1 VVIIEKY
8 NQFEDFVE
16 EYRSSD
22 WVFLH
27 FIGSKNKH
35 PLNDYPLILYVR
47 TSKDNEYVLS
57 FNHDEAAELTLDCL
71 LHLDTD
77 VPKYVAD
84 IKAVCHFANFS
95 NVIDLQQAEFQKQGN
110 LVDNHIFL
118 TTSHRY
124 FHSKGMNNFV
134 IPLMKHLEYCQDL
147 FTNYKENIGDEYN
160 EFYSDANKVFADV
173 ERVGLR
179 VNPLRVPVGQS
190 DNVSK
195 DHLMFTNYNV
205 LTPTGR
211 PSNTYDGLNFAA
223 MNKSDGSRKLITS
236 RYDELIEF
244 DFDAY
249 HVRLIGKIIGYDFG
263 AESVHEHFSKLY
275 NVSYEESKTMTFKY
289 LYGGVPDDIAKTHEF
304 FGKVKKYYT
313 NLWSRFKRD
322 KVLVTDIYKRR
333 ITLDAK
339 DFYPSKLFNYMIQ
352 SLETERNILV
362 LKSLLKKTKDF
373 KSTLVLYH
381 YDSFLFDYNKNDG
394 DKFVEIVQKELQ
406 QDGFPVKMK
415 RGKNYDELI

>member
-1 VVIIEKY
+1 M
-8 NQFEDFVE
+8 D

-35 PLNDYPLILYVR
+35 PLNDYPLMLYVR

-57 FNHDEAAELTLDCL
+57 FNHDEAPELTLDCL
-71 LHLDTD
+71 LHLDND
-77 VPKYVAD
+77 IPKYVAD

-110 LVDNHIFL
+110 LVDNQIFL
-118 TTSHRY
+118 TTPHRY
-124 FHSKGMNNFV
+124 FHSKGMNNYV

-147 FTNYKENIGDEYN
+147 FTNYKENIGNEYN
-160 EFYSDANKVFADV
+160 DFYRDANEVFAEV
-173 ERVGLR
+173 ERAGLR
-179 VNPLRVPVGQS
+179 VTPLYVPIGQS
-190 DNVSK
+190 DNISK
-195 DHLMFTNYNV
+195 EHLMFTNYNV

-211 PSNTYDGLNFAA
+211 PSNAYDGINFAA
-223 MNKSDGSRKLITS
+223 LNKSDGSRKMIRS

-263 AESVHEHFSKLY
+263 DESVHEHFSKLY
-275 NVSYEESKTMTFKY
+275 NVSYEDSKSMTFKY

-304 FGKVKKYYT
+304 FGKVKDYYT
-313 NLWSRFKRD
+313 NLWSRFNRD

-333 ITLDAK
+333 ITLDVK

-352 SLETERNILV
+352 SLETERNILI
-362 LKSLLKKTKDF
+362 LKSLLNATKDF
-373 KSTLVLYH
+373 ESKLVLYH

-406 QDGFPVKMK
+406 RDGFPVKMK

>member
-1 VVIIEKY
+1 M
-8 NQFEDFVE
+8 D

-22 WVFLH
+22 WIFLH

-35 PLNDYPLILYVR
+35 PLNDYPLMLYVR
-47 TSKDNEYVLS
+47 TSDDNEYMLS
-57 FNHDEAAELTLDCL
+57 FNHDEAPELTLDCL

-110 LVDNHIFL
+110 LVDNHLFL

-179 VNPLRVPVGQS
+179 VNPLRVPAGQS

-223 MNKSDGSRKLITS
+223 MNKSDGSRKMIES

-333 ITLDAK
+333 ITLDVK

>member
-1 VVIIEKY
+1 M
-8 NQFEDFVE
+8 D

-22 WVFLH
+22 WIFLH

-35 PLNDYPLILYVR
+35 PLNDYPLMLYVR
-47 TSKDNEYVLS
+47 TSDDNEYMLS
-57 FNHDEAAELTLDCL
+57 FNHDEAPELTLDCL

-110 LVDNHIFL
+110 LVDNHLFL

-179 VNPLRVPVGQS
+179 VNPLRVPAGQS

-249 HVRLIGKIIGYDFG
+249 HVRLVGKLIGYNFG
-263 AESVHEHFSKLY
+263 DESVHEHFSKLY
-275 NVSYEESKTMTFKY
+275 NVSYEDSKTMTFKY
-289 LYGGVPDDIAKTHEF
+289 MYGGVPDDIAKNHEF

-322 KVLVTDIYKRR
+322 KVLLTDIYNRR
-333 ITLDAK
+333 ISLDAK

-362 LKSLLKKTKDF
+362 LKSLLKETKNF
-373 KSTLVLYH
+373 ESKLVLYH
-381 YDSFLFDYNKNDG
+381 YDSFLFDYNNNDG

-406 QDGFPVKMK
+406 RDGFPVKMK
-415 RGKNYDELI
+415 RGKDYDELI

>member
-1 VVIIEKY
+1 M
-8 NQFEDFVE
+8 D

-22 WVFLH
+22 WIFLH

-35 PLNDYPLILYVR
+35 PLNDYPLMLYVR
-47 TSKDNEYVLS
+47 TSDDNEYMLS
-57 FNHDEAAELTLDCL
+57 FNHDEAPELTLDCL

-173 ERVGLR
+173 ERVGLC
-179 VNPLRVPVGQS
+179 VNPLRVPAGQS

-249 HVRLIGKIIGYDFG
+249 HVRLVGKLIGYNFG
-263 AESVHEHFSKLY
+263 DESVHEHFSKLY
-275 NVSYEESKTMTFKY
+275 NVSYEDSKSMTFKY
-289 LYGGVPDDIAKTHEF
+289 MYGGVPDDIAKNHEF

-322 KVLVTDIYKRR
+322 KVLLTDIYNRR
-333 ITLDAK
+333 ISLDAK

-362 LKSLLKKTKDF
+362 LKSLLKETKNF
-373 KSTLVLYH
+373 ESKLVLYH

-406 QDGFPVKMK
+406 RDGFPVKMK

>member
-1 VVIIEKY
+1 MVIIEKY
-8 NQFEDFVE
+8 NQFEDFVD

-22 WVFLH
+22 WIFLH

-35 PLNDYPLILYVR
+35 PLNDYPLMLYVR
-47 TSKDNEYVLS
+47 TSDDNEYMLS
-57 FNHDEAAELTLDCL
+57 FNHDEAPELTLDCL

-110 LVDNHIFL
+110 LVDNHLFL

-179 VNPLRVPVGQS
+179 VNPLRVPAGQS

-249 HVRLIGKIIGYDFG
+249 HVRLVGKLIGYNFG
-263 AESVHEHFSKLY
+263 DESVHEHFSKLY
-275 NVSYEESKTMTFKY
+275 NVSYEDSKSMTFKY
-289 LYGGVPDDIAKTHEF
+289 MYGGVPDDIAKNHEF

-322 KVLVTDIYKRR
+322 KVLLTDIYNRR
-333 ITLDAK
+333 ISLDAK

-362 LKSLLKKTKDF
+362 LKSLLKETKNF
-373 KSTLVLYH
+373 ESKLVLYH

-406 QDGFPVKMK
+406 RDGFPVKMK

>member
-1 VVIIEKY
+1 MVIIEKY
-8 NQFEDFVE
+8 NQFEDFTD
-16 EYRSSD
+16 EYHSSD

-35 PLNDYPLILYVR
+35 PLNDYPLMLYVR
-47 TSKDNEYVLS
+47 ISNDNEYMLS
-57 FNHDEAAELTLDCL
+57 FNHDEAPELTLDCL

-179 VNPLRVPVGQS
+179 VNPLRVPAGQS

-211 PSNTYDGLNFAA
+211 PSNTYDGLSFAA
-223 MNKSDGSRKLITS
+223 MNKSDGSRKMIES
-236 RYDELIEF
+236 RFDELIEF

-263 AESVHEHFSKLY
+263 TESVHEHFSKLY

-289 LYGGVPDDIAKTHEF
+289 LYGGVPNDIAKTHEF

-313 NLWSRFKRD
+313 NLWSRFNKD
-322 KVLVTDIYKRR
+322 KVLITDIYKRR
-333 ITLDAK
+333 ITLDVK

-362 LKSLLKKTKDF
+362 LKSLLKETKDF
-373 KSTLVLYH
+373 KSKLVLYH

-394 DKFVEIVQKELQ
+394 DKFVEIVQNELQ
-406 QDGFPVKMK
+406 RDGFPVKMK

>member
-1 VVIIEKY
+1 M
-8 NQFEDFVE
+8 D

-22 WVFLH
+22 WIFLH

-35 PLNDYPLILYVR
+35 PLNDYPLMLYVR
-47 TSKDNEYVLS
+47 TSDDNEYMLS
-57 FNHDEAAELTLDCL
+57 FNHDEAPELTLDCL

-179 VNPLRVPVGQS
+179 VNPLRVPAGQS

-249 HVRLIGKIIGYDFG
+249 HVRLVGKLIGYNFG
-263 AESVHEHFSKLY
+263 DESVHEHFSKLY
-275 NVSYEESKTMTFKY
+275 NVSYEDSKSMTFKY
-289 LYGGVPDDIAKTHEF
+289 MYGGVPDDIAKNHEF

-322 KVLVTDIYKRR
+322 KVLLTDIYNRR
-333 ITLDAK
+333 ISLDAK

-362 LKSLLKKTKDF
+362 LKSLLKETKNF
-373 KSTLVLYH
+373 ESKLVLYH

-406 QDGFPVKMK
+406 RDGFPVKMK

>member
-1 VVIIEKY
+1 M
-8 NQFEDFVE
+8 D

-22 WVFLH
+22 WIFLH

-35 PLNDYPLILYVR
+35 PLNDYPLMLYVR
-47 TSKDNEYVLS
+47 TSDDNEYMLS
-57 FNHDEAAELTLDCL
+57 FNHDEAPELTLDCL

-110 LVDNHIFL
+110 LVDNHLFL

-173 ERVGLR
+173 ERVGLC
-179 VNPLRVPVGQS
+179 VNPLRVPAGQS

-249 HVRLIGKIIGYDFG
+249 HVRLVGKLIGYNFG
-263 AESVHEHFSKLY
+263 DESVHEHFSKLY
-275 NVSYEESKTMTFKY
+275 NVSYEDSKSMTFKY
-289 LYGGVPDDIAKTHEF
+289 MYGGVPDDIAKNHEF

-322 KVLVTDIYKRR
+322 KVLLTDIYNRR
-333 ITLDAK
+333 ISLDAK

-362 LKSLLKKTKDF
+362 LKSLLKETKNF
-373 KSTLVLYH
+373 ESKLVLYH

-406 QDGFPVKMK
+406 RDGFPVKMK

>member
-1 VVIIEKY
+1 M
-8 NQFEDFVE
+8 E

>member
-1 VVIIEKY
+1 MVIIEKY
-8 NQFEDFVE
+8 NQFEDFVD

-47 TSKDNEYVLS
+47 TSNDNEYVLS
-57 FNHDEAAELTLDCL
+57 FNHDEAPELTLDCL

-147 FTNYKENIGDEYN
+147 FTNYRENIGDGYN

-173 ERVGLR
+173 ERAGLR
-179 VNPLRVPVGQS
+179 VNPVDVPRGQT
-190 DNVSK
+190 DNISK

-223 MNKSDGSRKLITS
+223 LNKSDGSRKMITS
-236 RYDELIEF
+236 RYNELIEF

-249 HVRLIGKIIGYDFG
+249 HVRLVGKLIGYDFG
-263 AESVHEHFSKLY
+263 NESVHEHFSKLY
-275 NVSYEESKTMTFKY
+275 NVSYEDSKSMTFKY
-289 LYGGVPDDIAKTHEF
+289 MYGGVPDDIAKNHEF

-322 KVLVTDIYKRR
+322 KVLLTDIYKRR
-333 ITLDAK
+333 ITLNEK

-362 LKSLLKKTKDF
+362 LKSLLKETKDF
-373 KSTLVLYH
+373 ESKLVLYH
-381 YDSFLFDYNKNDG
+381 YDSFLFDYNNNDG

-406 QDGFPVKMK
+406 RDGFPVKMK

>member
-1 VVIIEKY
+1 V
-8 NQFEDFVE
+8 D

-35 PLNDYPLILYVR
+35 PLNDYPLMLYVR
-47 TSKDNEYVLS
+47 LSNDNEYMLS
-57 FNHDEAAELTLDCL
+57 FNHDEAPELTLDCL

-173 ERVGLR
+173 ERVGLC
-179 VNPLRVPVGQS
+179 VNPLRVPAGQS

-205 LTPTGR
+205 LTLTGR

-223 MNKSDGSRKLITS
+223 MNKSDGSRKMIES

-333 ITLDAK
+333 ITLDVK

>member
-1 VVIIEKY
+1 MVIIEKY

-35 PLNDYPLILYVR
+35 PLNDYPLMLYVR

-57 FNHDEAAELTLDCL
+57 FNHDEAPELTLDCL

-77 VPKYVAD
+77 IPKYVAD

-110 LVDNHIFL
+110 LVDNQMFL

-124 FHSKGMNNFV
+124 FHSKGMNNLV
-134 IPLMKHLEYCQDL
+134 VPVMKHLEYCQDL
-147 FTNYKENIGDEYN
+147 FTNYKDNIGDEYN

-179 VNPLRVPVGQS
+179 VRPLLVPSGQS
-190 DNVSK
+190 DNISK
-195 DHLMFTNYNV
+195 ELLMFTNYNV

-211 PSNTYDGLNFAA
+211 PSNAYDGLNFAA
-223 MNKSDGSRKLITS
+223 LNKSDGSRKMIES

-263 AESVHEHFSKLY
+263 NESVHEHFSKLY
-275 NVSYEESKTMTFKY
+275 NVSYEDSKAMTFKY
-289 LYGGVPDDIAKTHEF
+289 LYGGVPDDIAKNHEF
-304 FGKVKKYYT
+304 FGKVKDFYT
-313 NLWSRFKRD
+313 KLWSRFNRD
-322 KVLVTDIYKRR
+322 KVFLTDIYKRR
-333 ITLDAK
+333 ITLDVK
-339 DFYPSKLFNYMIQ
+339 EFYPSKLFNYMIQ
-352 SLETERNILV
+352 SLETERNIV
-362 LKSLLKKTKDF
+362 ILKSLLKEIKDF
-373 KSTLVLYH
+373 KSKLVLYH

-406 QDGFPVKMK
+406 RDGFPVKMK

>member
-1 VVIIEKY
+1 MV
-8 NQFEDFVE
+8 
-16 EYRSSD
+16 
-22 WVFLH
+22 
-27 FIGSKNKH
+27 
-35 PLNDYPLILYVR
+35 
-47 TSKDNEYVLS
+47 
-57 FNHDEAAELTLDCL
+57 LDCL

-110 LVDNHIFL
+110 LVDNHLFL

-179 VNPLRVPVGQS
+179 VNPLRVPAGQS

-249 HVRLIGKIIGYDFG
+249 HVRLVGKLIGYNFG
-263 AESVHEHFSKLY
+263 DESVHEHFSKLY
-275 NVSYEESKTMTFKY
+275 NVSYEDSKSMTFKY
-289 LYGGVPDDIAKTHEF
+289 MYGGVPDDIAKNHEF

-322 KVLVTDIYKRR
+322 KVLLTDIYNRR
-333 ITLDAK
+333 ISLDAK

-362 LKSLLKKTKDF
+362 LKSLLKETKNF
-373 KSTLVLYH
+373 ESKLVLYH
-381 YDSFLFDYNKNDG
+381 YDSFLFDYNNNDG

-406 QDGFPVKMK
+406 RDGFPVKMK

>member
-1 VVIIEKY
+1 MVIIEKY

-124 FHSKGMNNFV
+124 FHSKGMNNLV
-134 IPLMKHLEYCQDL
+134 VPVMKHLEYCQDL

-179 VNPLRVPVGQS
+179 VNPLRVPAGQS

-223 MNKSDGSRKLITS
+223 MNKSDGSRKMIES
-236 RYDELIEF
+236 RYGELIEF

-249 HVRLIGKIIGYDFG
+249 HVRLVGKLIGYDFG
-263 AESVHEHFSKLY
+263 DESVHEHFSKLY
-275 NVSYEESKTMTFKY
+275 NVSYEDSKSMTFKY
-289 LYGGVPDDIAKTHEF
+289 MYGGVPDDIAKNHEF
-304 FGKVKKYYT
+304 FGKVKNYYT

-322 KVLVTDIYKRR
+322 KVLLTDIYKRR
-333 ITLDAK
+333 ISLDAK

-362 LKSLLKKTKDF
+362 LKSLLKETKDF
-373 KSTLVLYH
+373 ESKLVLYH

-406 QDGFPVKMK
+406 RDGSPVKMK
-415 RGKNYDELI
+415 RGKNYYELI

>member
-1 VVIIEKY
+1 M
-8 NQFEDFVE
+8 D

-22 WVFLH
+22 WIFLH

-35 PLNDYPLILYVR
+35 PLNDYPLMLYVR
-47 TSKDNEYVLS
+47 TSDDNEYMLS
-57 FNHDEAAELTLDCL
+57 FNHDEAPELTLDCL

-110 LVDNHIFL
+110 LVDNHLFL

-179 VNPLRVPVGQS
+179 VNPLRVPAGQS

-249 HVRLIGKIIGYDFG
+249 HVRLVGKLIGYNFG
-263 AESVHEHFSKLY
+263 DESVHEHFSKLY
-275 NVSYEESKTMTFKY
+275 NVSYEDSKSMTFKY
-289 LYGGVPDDIAKTHEF
+289 MYGGVPDDIAKNHEF

-322 KVLVTDIYKRR
+322 KVLLTDIYNRR
-333 ITLDAK
+333 ISLDAK

-362 LKSLLKKTKDF
+362 LKSLLKETKNF
-373 KSTLVLYH
+373 ESKLVLYH

-406 QDGFPVKMK
+406 RDGFPVKMK
-415 RGKNYDELI
+415 RGKNYDELIW

>member
-1 VVIIEKY
+1 MVIIEKY
-8 NQFEDFVE
+8 NQFEDFTD
-16 EYRSSD
+16 EYHSSD

-35 PLNDYPLILYVR
+35 PLNDYPLMLYVR
-47 TSKDNEYVLS
+47 TSSDKEYVLS
-57 FNHDEAAELTLDCL
+57 FGHDESAELTLDSL
-71 LHLDTD
+71 INLNNDM
-77 VPKYVAD
+77 PKYVAD
-84 IKAVCHFANFS
+84 IKSVYHFTDFD

-110 LVDNHIFL
+110 LVDNQIFL

-134 IPLMKHLEYCQDL
+134 VPLMKHIEYCQDL
-147 FTNYKENIGDEYN
+147 FTNYKDNIGDEYN
-160 EFYSDANKVFADV
+160 EFYRDANKVFAEV
-173 ERVGLR
+173 ERAGVY
-179 VNPLRVPVGQS
+179 VNPLKVPRGQS

-195 DHLMFTNYNV
+195 DYLMFTNYNV

-211 PSNTYDGLNFAA
+211 PSNAYDGLNFAA
-223 MNKSDGSRKLITS
+223 MNKSDGSRKMIKS
-236 RYDELIEF
+236 RFDELIEF

-263 AESVHEHFSKLY
+263 TESVHEHFSKLY
-275 NVSYEESKTMTFKY
+275 NVSYEDSKSMTFKY
-289 LYGGVPDDIAKTHEF
+289 LYGGVPNDIAKTHEF

-313 NLWSRFKRD
+313 NLWSRFNKD
-322 KVLVTDIYKRR
+322 KVLLTNIYKRR
-333 ITLDAK
+333 ITLNKK

-362 LKSLLKKTKDF
+362 LKSLLKETKDF
-373 KSTLVLYH
+373 ESKLVLYH

-394 DKFVEIVQKELQ
+394 DKFVEIVQNELQ
-406 QDGFPVKMK
+406 RDGFPVKMK

>member
-8 NQFEDFVE
+8 NQFEDFVD

-35 PLNDYPLILYVR
+35 PLNDYPLMLYVR
-47 TSKDNEYVLS
+47 LSNDNEYMLS
-57 FNHDEAAELTLDCL
+57 FNHDEAPELTLDCL

-173 ERVGLR
+173 ERVGLC
-179 VNPLRVPVGQS
+179 VNPLRVPAGQS

-223 MNKSDGSRKLITS
+223 MNKSDGSRKMIES

-275 NVSYEESKTMTFKY
+275 TYLYEESKTMTFKY

-333 ITLDAK
+333 ITLDVK

>member
-1 VVIIEKY
+1 MVIIEKY
-8 NQFEDFVE
+8 NQFEDFVD

-22 WVFLH
+22 WIFLH

-35 PLNDYPLILYVR
+35 PLNDYPLMLYVR
-47 TSKDNEYVLS
+47 TSDDNEYMLS
-57 FNHDEAAELTLDCL
+57 FNHDEAPELTLDCL

-110 LVDNHIFL
+110 LVDNHLFL

-179 VNPLRVPVGQS
+179 VNPLRVPAGQS

-249 HVRLIGKIIGYDFG
+249 HVRLVGKLIGYNFG
-263 AESVHEHFSKLY
+263 DESVHEHFSKLY
-275 NVSYEESKTMTFKY
+275 NVSYEDSKTMTFKY
-289 LYGGVPDDIAKTHEF
+289 MYGGVPDDIAKNHEF

-322 KVLVTDIYKRR
+322 KVLLTDIYNRR
-333 ITLDAK
+333 ISLDAK

-362 LKSLLKKTKDF
+362 LKSLLKETKNF
-373 KSTLVLYH
+373 ESKLVLYH
-381 YDSFLFDYNKNDG
+381 YDSFLFDYNNNDG

-406 QDGFPVKMK
+406 RDGFPVKMK
-415 RGKNYDELI
+415 RGKDYDELI